1 IVIAHTINW
10 IAYGTRTTNS
20 VMIQVHRELEEAGKV
35 AGISTATVLTRIV
48 LPLVAAGV
56 FNSWI
61 WISMLSYREVTM
73 ALTLGSRQNTVIST
87 VVWQFW
93 GSGWVPEV
101 SALGV
106 ILILF
111 ALIAVGALRI
121 GFARVGEVG
130 SGN

>member
-1 IVIAHTINW
+1 V
-10 IAYGTRTTNS
+10 
-20 VMIQVHRELEEAGKV
+20 L
-35 AGISTATVLTRIV
+35 AGIVLH
-48 LPLVAAGV
+48 LVAAGV

-61 WISMLSYREVTM
+61 WISLLSYREVTM
-73 ALTLGSRQNTVIST
+73 ALTLSSRQNTVIST

-111 ALIAVGALRI
+111 ALIVVGALRI

-130 SGN
+130 SAGA